1 MTIGTPLALGSANA
15 ASGSLTLA
23 LTTTADSP
31 AGATIVVFIASGN
44 TATINSVTDSAGNTY
59 TAGNSLSSG
68 STKQNIYWCIGALH
82 LPAGGTITGAW
93 AASTGSKMLGAMSV
107 SGILSVDQQ
116 PTGTSGTGTSPSIT
130 SATLGQAGEIVF
142 AQVTIASGAGDGFTP
157 APGFTVGGSASNGAA
172 MRWSYKASLDLGA
185 VTYAPTLGTSRNW
198 GAKLIAFKGEITIN
212 PTINVVGGVSAA
224 NTASPSFSVTGA
236 APLGSAIVAFVA
248 NEGGIL
254 PVSLTDS
261 AGNVY
266 LAGDRRSG
274 TGYAIDS
281 FVCVNALALPIGGTI
296 TPTWDAASTQRKFL
310 AAIAVTGV
318 ASIEG
323 AAVGNKG
330 TSDSPTAQLGGI
342 STGAAIVYAAAFRSG
357 GASGVFTD
365 DVNFATDQT
374 VLNNSALYVSEFA
387 AKDQSAVYY
396 GPGFD
401 ASADWATQIVALLG
415 QNPGPPSLCAV
426 PGLDPPT
433 VDIQFGYQQSPT
445 SLGLIT
451 CALLGVK
458 EYRIGINNTLD
469 YSAPT
474 TPDAIDLLA
483 TVAACNAAGV
493 KIIPDIKNNP
503 PGLPGGYS
511 GTAPADLGAYA
522 QQLNDILDILGD
534 QVAMVCIENEVN
546 GNYVPVGTLPAAGGD
561 YATYYAA
568 VKQVVDDTAAAYF
581 GQLRTAGEVCAA
593 RGVPVTHSGVS
604 DTGITRAY
612 ALALIASGDLASATQ
627 FINTTS
633 RGNKGII
640 ANDLPN
646 LDNPDRP
653 VFANNPDALYGAL
666 LSTTLIEQGAA
677 NGAQFMN
684 AHVFWSLPDICW
696 EYKAIAWARDTSGL
710 ALVLTA
716 TGQKTADPAA
726 TMAIT
731 QLMRLLQPVRMSFFG
746 ALNSARAFSYA
757 NADGSLTAIGVIVR
771 TAIAAYRNALNPPA
785 TRFGIFCSG
794 PEYLRLGRN
803 LGVQY
808 QRLTVNNTI
817 GPMIGAASAA
827 AIREEGMGINLILNN
842 ASVIPSVP
850 PADIPLYQSQL
861 AAILDNIKPD
871 LVNIQIEI
879 DAGVFYQP
887 QATPA
892 ATAAAYLAQLTAA
905 ADVCHSTGAYA
916 GQNRQ
921 YPIGDSGISSSGTNF
936 AYWNYL
942 WGLGDHGPGNAADV
956 FKAVA
961 FVGPSQGTD
970 GTDARDQVPDADHPT
985 RGIFASAGQ
994 ADRLRQL
1001 TLVGLLLAGLRATGI
1016 DYINIHAFWYFEDF
1030 TQKRKAIQWVIDQVG
1045 MPAMTNAWG
1054 QRDRDPQTTR
1064 AMYAGARELQMNW
1077 LFWYSVFQ
1085 KKAQDPGDQDGDL
1098 TILGTALRDAANPH
1112 AWRIGHSART
1122 PLVFT
1127 GRSAGGIA

>member
-1 MTIGTPLALGSANA
+1 MTIGTPVALGSANA

-31 AGATIVVFIASGN
+31 AGNTIVVFIASGN
-44 TATINSVTDSAGNTY
+44 TATISGVTDSAGNIY

-68 STKQNIYWCIGALH
+68 STKQNIFWCIGALH
-82 LPAGGTITGAW
+82 LPIGGTITGTW
-93 AASTGSKMLGAMSV
+93 AASTGSKMLGATSV
-107 SGILSVDQQ
+107 SGILSVDQE
-116 PTGTSGTGTSPSIT
+116 PTGTSGTGTAPSIT
-130 SATLGQAGEIVF
+130 SAVLGQAGEIIF
-142 AQVTIASGAGDGFTP
+142 AQAVIANGAGDSFTP

-172 MRWSYKASLDLGA
+172 MRWAYKASLDQGA
-185 VTYAPTLGTSRNW
+185 VTYAPTLGTSRTW
-198 GAKLIAFKGEITIN
+198 GVKLIAFKGEITIN
-212 PTINVVGGVSAA
+212 PTINVVSGVSTA
-224 NTASPSFSVTGA
+224 NTASPSFTVTGA

-261 AGNVY
+261 AGNTYV
-266 LAGDRRSG
+266 AGDRRSG

-281 FVCVNALALPIGGTI
+281 FVCVNAAALPIGGTI
-296 TPTWDAASTQRKFL
+296 TPTWDAASAQRKFL
-310 AAIAVTGV
+310 AAVAVTGV

-342 STGAAIVYAAAFRSG
+342 STGAAIVYAATFRLG
-357 GASGVFTD
+357 GAAGVFTE
-365 DVNFATDQT
+365 DVNFDTDQT

-401 ASADWATQIVALLG
+401 AAADWATQIVALLG
-415 QNPGPPSLCAV
+415 LNPGPPSLCAV
-426 PGLDPPT
+426 PALSPPA
-433 VDIQFGYQQSPT
+433 VDIKFGYQQSPT

-451 CALLGVK
+451 CADLGCS
-458 EYRIGINNTLD
+458 EFRFGINNTLD

-474 TPDAIDLLA
+474 TPDAIALLA
-483 TVAACNAAGV
+483 DVAACKAAGI

-503 PGLPGGYS
+503 PGLPGGYT

-522 QQLNDILDILGD
+522 QQLNDTLDILGD
-534 QVAMVCIENEVN
+534 SVAMVCIENEVN
-546 GNYVPVGTLPAAGGD
+546 GNYVPVGTLPASGGD
-561 YATYYAA
+561 YATYRAA
-568 VKQVVDDTAAAYF
+568 VKQVADDTAAAYF
-581 GQLRTAGEVCAA
+581 AQLRTAVEVCAA
-593 RGVPVTHSGVS
+593 RGVPITHSGVS
-604 DTGITRAY
+604 YTGITRAY
-612 ALALIASGDLASATQ
+612 AGYLIGIGDLASATE

-633 RGNKGII
+633 RGNKGVI

-646 LDNPDRP
+646 LDFPTRP
-653 VFANNPDALYGAL
+653 VFANNPDALYSL
-666 LSTTLIEQGAA
+666 LISTSLITQGAA

-696 EYKAIAWARDTSGL
+696 EYKALAWAKQASGL
-710 ALVLTA
+710 DLVLTA
-716 TGQKTADPAA
+716 TGQQTADPAA
-726 TMAIT
+726 TTAIC

-746 ALNSARAFSYA
+746 ALNSNRAFPYA
-757 NADGSLTAIGVIVR
+757 NPDGSLTAIGVIVR
-771 TAIAAYRNALNPPA
+771 TAIAAYENALNPPA

-794 PEYLRLGRN
+794 PEFLRLGRN

-808 QRLTVNNTI
+808 QRLTVNNTA
-817 GPMIGAASAA
+817 GALIGASQAA
-827 AIREEGMGINLILNN
+827 AIREAGMGINLVLNN
-842 ASVIPSVP
+842 ASTIPSTP
-850 PADIPLYQSQL
+850 PTNIPVYQSQL

-879 DAGVFYQP
+879 DAGVFYQS

-892 ATAAAYLAQLTAA
+892 DTAAAYLAQLAAA

-916 GQNRQ
+916 GQNRH
-921 YPIGDSGISSSGTNF
+921 YLLGDSGISSSGTNF

-985 RGIFASAGQ
+985 RGIFATAGE
-994 ADRLRQL
+994 ADRLTQL
-1001 TLVGLLLAGLRATGI
+1001 TLVGLLLAGLKATGI

-1030 TQKRKAIQWVIDQVG
+1030 TQKRLAIQWVIDTVG
-1045 MPAMTNAWG
+1045 LPAMTNAWG

-1064 AMYAGARELQMNW
+1064 AMYQGARELQMNW

-1098 TILGTALRDAANPH
+1098 TILGTALRDAANPFG
-1112 AWRIGHSART
+1112 WRLGHSAKT
-1122 PLVFT
+1122 PLTFT
-1127 GRSAGGIA
+1127 GRSVGMTA